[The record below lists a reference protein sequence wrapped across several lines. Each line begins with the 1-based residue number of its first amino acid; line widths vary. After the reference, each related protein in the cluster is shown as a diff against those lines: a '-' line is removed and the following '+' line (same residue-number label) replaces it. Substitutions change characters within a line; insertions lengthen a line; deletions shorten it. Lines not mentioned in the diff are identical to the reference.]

1 MFQIAASRLVVSVR
15 NMRNVPLITAKL
27 KESGIVMIA
36 GTGK

>member
-15 NMRNVPLITAKL
+15 KVRNVPLTTAKL
-27 KESGIVMIA
+27 VPTGIVMIA